1 MIDVALREGVEP
13 TIGDVDRLLHQ
24 NQNSRRFTCEKLNN
38 FVLVSPQYVHDL
50 VARAI
55 PESEPD
61 ELWWRADEYAAVIK
75 VRVFRDDGEF
85 VFPCVVPNF
94 AVRMPFQTN

>member
-1 MIDVALREGVEP
+1 MIDVALRKRVEP
-13 TIGDVDRLLHQ
+13 AVADVDRLLRQ
-24 NQNSRRFTCEKLNN
+24 YQDSRRFTCEKLNN

-61 ELWWRADEYAAVIK
+61 ELWWRADQYAAVIK
-75 VRVFRDDGEF
+75 ILVFRDDGEF
-85 VFPCVVPNF
+85 IFPCVVPNF
-94 AVRMPFQTN
+94 AVRVPFQAH

>member
-1 MIDVALREGVEP
+1 MIYVALHEGVEP
-13 TIGDVDRLLHQ
+13 AVGDVERLLHQ
-24 NQNSRRFTCEKLNN
+24 HQDSRRFTREKLNK
-38 FVLVSPQYVHDL
+38 FALVSPQYVHDL

-55 PESEPD
+55 PESKPD
-61 ELWWRADEYAAVIK
+61 ELWWRADEHTAVIK
-75 VRVFRDDGEF
+75 IRVFRDDGEL